1 MSGLSVSPLAKFC
14 KRCSRDLPLT
24 SFSRNRSATDGLQ
37 FYCRS
42 CGADIYRERQA
53 AKGRTVRERVTV
65 PPGFKHCRDCD
76 ETKSLAEWHTNRAS
90 RDGYAA
96 YCIPCTAKRGRE
108 SYFRRKYGLSQEE
121 LSDRLAQ
128 QKGVCC
134 ICLNRAAVHV
144 DHDHVTGTV
153 RGVLC
158 FTCNAALGQFQDD
171 PEIIR
176 RAADYLEGNVWQPI
190 QVAPGVSQLPS
201 SRLAALALPSSSA
214 NTRPNSFLAD
224 ARHRQP
230 L

>member
-76 ETKSLAEWHTNRAS
+76 ETKSLAEWHTNRA
-90 RDGYAA
+90 
-96 YCIPCTAKRGRE
+96 
-108 SYFRRKYGLSQEE
+108 
-121 LSDRLAQ
+121 
-128 QKGVCC
+128 
-134 ICLNRAAVHV
+134 AVHV

-158 FTCNAALGQFQDD
+158 FTCNAALGQLQDD